1 MTLEE
6 LENWLTENKL
16 KDIKTVYYNRHECY
30 YKNNLFIVYGKNYFG
45 KYELKTFTLKY
56 QNDKNIIFSY
66 TCMCK
71 ILEKFDMEDL
81 EYYFEEFKKKQ
92 EFLNIYTKQKFIE
105 RKKNELMKD
114 FS

>member
-1 MTLEE
+1 MTIKE

-16 KDIKTVYYNRHECY
+16 KDIVVGYIHEYY
-30 YKNNLFIVYGKNYFG
+30 YKNNLFIIYTKNYAG

-56 QNDKNIIFSY
+56 HNDRNIILSY
-66 TCMCK
+66 PCMCK
-71 ILEKFDMEDL
+71 ELEKFDMEDL

>member
-1 MTLEE
+1 MTLEK

-16 KDIKTVYYNRHECY
+16 KDINIGYKHECY
-30 YKNNLFIVYGKNYFG
+30 YKNNLFIIYTKNYDG

-56 QNDKNIIFSY
+56 QNDRNIIFSY

-71 ILEKFDMEDL
+71 ILEKFDMIDL

>member
-16 KDIKTVYYNRHECY
+16 KDIIIGYNKHECY
-30 YKNNLFIVYGKNYFG
+30 YKNNLFIIYFTKNYDG
-45 KYELKTFTLKY
+45 KCELKTFTLKY
-56 QNDKNIIFSY
+56 QNDRNIIFSY
-66 TCMCK
+66 PCMCK
-71 ILEKFDMEDL
+71 ILEKFDMIDL

-105 RKKNELMKD
+105 RKKYELMKD
-114 FS
+114 FL